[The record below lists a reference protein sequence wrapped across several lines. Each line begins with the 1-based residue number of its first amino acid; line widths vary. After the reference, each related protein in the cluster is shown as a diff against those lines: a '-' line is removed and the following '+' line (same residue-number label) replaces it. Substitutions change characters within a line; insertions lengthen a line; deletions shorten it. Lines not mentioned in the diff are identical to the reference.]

1 MRTHSASYG
10 FKKIE
15 TFDIFFASPLKGN
28 QILHQMKDQKSMKF
42 NTSQEMHT
50 WVKLFLPTNF
60 FFSNAGAPEFIP
72 YQSKGY
78 HPDQ

>member
-42 NTSQEMHT
+42 NTSQEMHSAHLSQI
-50 WVKLFLPTNF
+50 VPAHKLFF
-60 FFSNAGAPEFIP
+60 
-72 YQSKGY
+72 
-78 HPDQ
+78 